1 MTNDNND
8 ILEKIGKRMPYSM
21 PDGLFDRMQDKVL
34 KRIEEMEGEM
44 QTRKQRK
51 PLVRRLAIAIPA
63 IAASVCAVCL
73 LHFGNAGNDVS
84 HTPPQQQTA
93 NTNAV
98 DKAYDNLSQEE
109 QENLLADYSN
119 DVYMSLQ

>member
-1 MTNDNND
+1 MTNDND

-21 PDGLFDRMQDKVL
+21 PDGLFDRVQDKVL

-44 QTRKQRK
+44 QTRKHRK

-73 LHFGNAGNDVS
+73 LYFGNAVDDGS